1 MKDGVVGSGF
11 DVPLV
16 LAVFGITMWPV
27 IKNFLE
33 KKAVAPGDG
42 VEDGRRGVV
51 TVSSSIAPFQLKMS
65 SHMYIKVL
73 NIRVFLMIVRYVSVV
88 LSPVQHALPAIPPV
102 FQALLEVIYFGRS
115 DLGVFLVLFLHF
127 LLFFFSGLT
136 FCLYLPPML
145 PAVPFVDPYW
155 HTSSPLY
162 VAQPT
167 CVASFQITC
176 V

>member
-1 MKDGVVGSGF
+1 
-11 DVPLV
+11 
-16 LAVFGITMWPV
+16 
-27 IKNFLE
+27 
-33 KKAVAPGDG
+33 
-42 VEDGRRGVV
+42 
-51 TVSSSIAPFQLKMS
+51 
-65 SHMYIKVL
+65 
-73 NIRVFLMIVRYVSVV
+73 
-88 LSPVQHALPAIPPV
+88 
-102 FQALLEVIYFGRS
+102 LEVIYFGRS
-115 DLGVFLVLFLHF
+115 DLGVFFVLFLHF